1 MEREKILE
9 LSRKENKNQD
19 IFEKEVVVLGN
30 SYACICSGI
39 LATIFL

>member
-30 SYACICSGI
+30 STVI
-39 LATIFL
+39 